1 MGRKVENLHRL
12 VRDLESRYGRD
23 DVDVKRLQAE
33 LNLLEASK
41 VVSNLASTPY
51 RHSLV
56 NQHYRNFKP
65 TELP

>member
-1 MGRKVENLHRL
+1 MGKKVENLHRL

-33 LNLLEASK
+33 LNLLVGSK

-56 NQHYRNFKP
+56 KQHYRSFNP
-65 TELP
+65 TDLP